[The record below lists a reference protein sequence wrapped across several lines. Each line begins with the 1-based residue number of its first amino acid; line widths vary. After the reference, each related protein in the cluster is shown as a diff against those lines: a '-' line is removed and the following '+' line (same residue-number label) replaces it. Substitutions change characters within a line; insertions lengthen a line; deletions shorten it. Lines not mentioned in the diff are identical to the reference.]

1 LKLDWLPEQVC
12 GWLNANSLLRQ
23 YFLKSMRLINMAIN
37 DVKIAIDKRNSR
49 LGKCL
54 GFKTPYQVFL
64 ERMGVDARQLE
75 VVHL

>member
-1 LKLDWLPEQVC
+1 
-12 GWLNANSLLRQ
+12 
-23 YFLKSMRLINMAIN
+23 MRLINMAIN

-64 ERMGVDARQLE
+64 ERTGVDVRQLG

>member
-1 LKLDWLPEQVC
+1 MIIHIYAKV
-12 GWLNANSLLRQ
+12 S
-23 YFLKSMRLINMAIN
+23 
-37 DVKIAIDKRNSR
+37 DKRNSR

-64 ERMGVDARQLE
+64 ERMGVDIRQLG

>member
-1 LKLDWLPEQVC
+1 MV
-12 GWLNANSLLRQ
+12 
-23 YFLKSMRLINMAIN
+23 IN

-49 LGKCL
+49 FGKCL

-64 ERMGVDARQLE
+64 ERMGVDVRQLG